1 MKVKYC
7 TIFLLVARSTRW
19 HLPESRVSDWG
30 DKDESRLSLSL
41 VWGFLGIFCRLY
53 QLLSASLF
61 FLRLYSS
68 GRICKTGH
76 SMQVFLRFSDSLW
89 SHWVSGETIEPFCAF
104 LENVVSAFKECFRA
118 SRDDPQ
124 MKDDRKI
131 HCVKRLKPEISF
143 PQIINRRKS
152 QVLFFGHLKFIPS
165 LRPLMSSVKC
175 CLT

>member
-7 TIFLLVARSTRW
+7 TIFFLVARSTRW

-53 QLLSASLF
+53 QLLTASLF

-89 SHWVSGETIEPFCAF
+89 SHWVSGERIEPFCAF
-104 LENVVSAFKECFRA
+104 LENVVSAFKGCFRA

-131 HCVKRLKPEISF
+131 HCVKRLKPEICF
-143 PQIINRRKS
+143 PKS
-152 QVLFFGHLKFIPS
+152 SIAENLKFYFLGILS
-165 LRPLMSSVKC
+165 LSLLYDLWCRLLNVV
-175 CLT
+175 

>member
-7 TIFLLVARSTRW
+7 NIFLLVARSTRW
-19 HLPESRVSDWG
+19 HLLKSRVSDWG

-104 LENVVSAFKECFRA
+104 LENVVSAFKGCFRA

-143 PQIINRRKS
+143 PKS
-152 QVLFFGHLKFIPS
+152 SIAENLKFYFLGILS
-165 LRPLMSSVKC
+165 LSLLYDLWCRLLNVV
-175 CLT
+175 

>member
-19 HLPESRVSDWG
+19 HLLKSRVSDWG

-53 QLLSASLF
+53 QLLTASLF

-131 HCVKRLKPEISF
+131 HCVKRLKPEICF
-143 PQIINRRKS
+143 PKS
-152 QVLFFGHLKFIPS
+152 SIAENLKFYFLGILS
-165 LRPLMSSVKC
+165 LSLLYDLWCRLLNVV
-175 CLT
+175 

>member
-30 DKDESRLSLSL
+30 DKDESHLSLSL

-104 LENVVSAFKECFRA
+104 LENVVSAFKGCFRA

-131 HCVKRLKPEISF
+131 HCVKRLKPEIRF
-143 PQIINRRKS
+143 PKTSIAEN
-152 QVLFFGHLKFIPS
+152 LKFYFLGILS
-165 LRPLMSSVKC
+165 LSLLYDLWCRLLNVV
-175 CLT
+175 

>member
-7 TIFLLVARSTRW
+7 NIFLLVARSTRW
-19 HLPESRVSDWG
+19 HLLKSRVSDWG

-89 SHWVSGETIEPFCAF
+89 SHWVSGERIEPFCAF
-104 LENVVSAFKECFRA
+104 LENVVSAFKGCFRA

-131 HCVKRLKPEISF
+131 HCVKRLKPEICF
-143 PQIINRRKS
+143 PKS
-152 QVLFFGHLKFIPS
+152 SIAENLKFYFLGILS
-165 LRPLMSSVKC
+165 LSLLYNLWCRLLNVV
-175 CLT
+175 

>member
-19 HLPESRVSDWG
+19 HLLKSRVSDWG

-104 LENVVSAFKECFRA
+104 LENVVSAFKGCFRA

-131 HCVKRLKPEISF
+131 HCVKRLKPEICF
-143 PQIINRRKS
+143 PKS
-152 QVLFFGHLKFIPS
+152 SIAENLKFYFLGILS
-165 LRPLMSSVKC
+165 LSLLYDLWCRLLNVV
-175 CLT
+175 